1 MESTAYHGSDWIPR
15 NFHGFRWIHRFRE
28 TPQTWNP
35 ANSMKFH
42 GILGVPRMLL
52 NPSNPTEPRFSKSH
66 GFHKGLRNPWNY
78 GNVEIRGF
86 HGSLES
92 YGIPWNSSQHGN
104 SKKLLEFYGIPTH
117 RNHRMLEICEF
128 HKKHWIPFTLGFH
141 GSMDSTEFHDIHWFQ
156 GDPWNP
162 WNDRESMRV
171 LAIPRWR
178 SISFMKFC
186 GFHGSPRTSWN
197 SADFYWLYGNH
208 RIVFLW
214 NLFESS
220 DFYGLL
226 HNFMHFHKFH
236 GIHWNLMD
244 AMDSLGFHGIC
255 IDSIEFHK
263 LIRSY
268 SIAINPIDFSWI
280 PLISITSINL

>member
-1 MESTAYHGSDWIPR
+1 MVPLDSSEFPWIR
-15 NFHGFRWIHRFRE
+15 LKFHGFRE
-28 TPQTWNP
+28 TQRTWKP
-35 ANSMKFH
+35 ADSMKFH

-52 NPSNPTEPRFSKSH
+52 NPSNPTEPRFTKSH

-78 GNVEIRGF
+78 GIVEIRGF

-92 YGIPWNSSQHGN
+92 YGILWKSSQHGN
-104 SKKLLEFYGIPTH
+104 SKKLLEFFGIPTH

-128 HKKHWIPFTLGFH
+128 HKKKPWIPLTLGFH

-197 SADFYWLYGNH
+197 SADFTLWKPQNCVSLESLWILGFLWTPPQFHALPQISWNPLESYGRHGFLRIPWNLHRFH
-208 RIVFLW
+208 RISQTHSI
-214 NLFESS
+214 LF
-220 DFYGLL
+220 DC
-226 HNFMHFHKFH
+226 H
-236 GIHWNLMD
+236 
-244 AMDSLGFHGIC
+244 
-255 IDSIEFHK
+255 
-263 LIRSY
+263 
-268 SIAINPIDFSWI
+268 
-280 PLISITSINL
+280 